1 MNWLNYNI
9 SQQTY
14 SPKTVSDVATN
25 KFNKIHEN
33 LFENAKHKAIIE
45 ALDDNGEYI
54 FEHQIYNSLF
64 DNEDNVIYLDEN
76 NNETNDKEKIVYVI
90 NLDDYKI
97 TEHVPQDRN
106 HYLLPSF
113 IIVSPRKIIKDNG
126 KISLTKHKIDLENWW
141 ESEYELS
148 KIYDGASLIT
158 NKLDDWYPFND
169 IIFYDY
175 VRGKATLE
183 NRVEMKERKVNFDR
197 ISTDDEIKID
207 YSL

>member
-25 KFNKIHEN
+25 KFNKIHET
-33 LFENAKHKAIIE
+33 LFKNAKHKAIIE
-45 ALDDNGEYI
+45 AVDDDNEYI
-54 FEHQIYNSLF
+54 FEHQIYNSSF
-64 DNEDNVIYLDEN
+64 DNEDNVIYLDKEN
-76 NNETNDKEKIVYVI
+76 KETSDKDKIVYVI
-90 NLDDYKI
+90 DLDDYKI

-126 KISLTKHKIDLENWW
+126 VISLKKYKIDLENWW
-141 ESEYELS
+141 ENEYELS
-148 KIYDGASLIT
+148 KIYDGASLFT
-158 NKLDDWYPFND
+158 NNLDDWYPFND
-169 IIFYDY
+169 IIYYDY
-175 VRGKATLE
+175 VHGKATLE
-183 NRVEMKERKVNFDR
+183 NRVEMKERKVNFDH

>member
-9 SQQTY
+9 SQQTC

-25 KFNKIHEN
+25 KFNKIHET

-45 ALDDNGEYI
+45 AVDDDNEYI
-54 FEHQIYNSLF
+54 FEHQIYNSTF
-64 DNEDNVIYLDEN
+64 DNEDNVIYLDKEN
-76 NNETNDKEKIVYVI
+76 KETSDKDKIVYVI
-90 NLDDYKI
+90 DLDDYKI
-97 TEHVPQDRN
+97 SEHVPQERN

-126 KISLTKHKIDLENWW
+126 IISLKKYKIDLANWW
-141 ESEYELS
+141 ENEYELS
-148 KIYDGASLIT
+148 KIYDGASLFT
-158 NKLDDWYPFND
+158 NNLDDWYPFND
-169 IIFYDY
+169 IIYYDY
-175 VRGKATLE
+175 VHGKATLE
-183 NRVEMKERKVNFDR
+183 NRVEMKERKVNFDH

>member
-25 KFNKIHEN
+25 KFNKIHET
-33 LFENAKHKAIIE
+33 LFENAKYKAIIE
-45 ALDDNGEYI
+45 AVDDDNEYI
-54 FEHQIYNSLF
+54 FEHQIYNSSF
-64 DNEDNVIYLDEN
+64 DNEDNVIYLDKEN
-76 NNETNDKEKIVYVI
+76 KETSDKDKIVYVI
-90 NLDDYKI
+90 DLDDYKI

-126 KISLTKHKIDLENWW
+126 IISLKKYKIDLENWW
-141 ESEYELS
+141 ENEYELS
-148 KIYDGASLIT
+148 KIYDGASLFT
-158 NKLDDWYPFND
+158 NNLDDWYPFND
-169 IIFYDY
+169 IIYYDY
-175 VRGKATLE
+175 VHGKATLE
-183 NRVEMKERKVNFDR
+183 NRVEMKERKVNFDH